1 MTVAEVA
8 INNNKL
14 VKSSSRTEIKKRSPL
29 LRKKDSPLRHA
40 NIVSGMPKPYNR
52 VKNLY
57 NNKNNSP
64 GKSNTH

>member
-1 MTVAEVA
+1 MTVVE
-8 INNNKL
+8 IGLNNNKL
-14 VKSSSRTEIKKRSPL
+14 TKCNSRTEIKKRSPL

-40 NIVSGMPKPYNR
+40 NIVSGMPKPYLR

-64 GKSNTH
+64 EK